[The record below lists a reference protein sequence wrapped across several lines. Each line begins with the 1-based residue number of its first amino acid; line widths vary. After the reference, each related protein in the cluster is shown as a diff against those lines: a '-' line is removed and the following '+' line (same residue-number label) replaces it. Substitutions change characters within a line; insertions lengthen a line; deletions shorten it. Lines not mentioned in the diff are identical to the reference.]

1 MQEER
6 PQAGFTEW
14 LLEALFGGPRA
25 MTVEDTR
32 VGLSFVVRRPLFRNL
47 HHHSRKFAIG
57 QIDDWVCNPTCTA
70 ENCGAEVVRLIPAA
84 GTFGVTEKCPG
95 CLRKIPLVES
105 EPSKHARHEVHVPL
119 PKLKRAV
126 FSALRELKKKG
137 VSFQGRIDIDLMSAL
152 EQLAL

>member
-1 MQEER
+1 MEADISADTTPATHTASR
-6 PQAGFTEW
+6 PNSSSRYGCHAW
-14 LLEALFGGPRA
+14 NPH
-25 MTVEDTR
+25 
-32 VGLSFVVRRPLFRNL
+32 VR
-47 HHHSRKFAIG
+47 
-57 QIDDWVCNPTCTA
+57 NPTCTA
-70 ENCGAEVVRLIPAA
+70 ENCGSEVVRLIPAA

-95 CLRKIPLVES
+95 CLRNIPLVEG

-137 VSFQGRIDIDLMSAL
+137 VSFPGRIDVDLMTAL

>member
-14 LLEALFGGPRA
+14 LREALFGGPRA

-32 VGLSFVVRRPLFRNL
+32 AGLSFVVRRPLFRNL

-70 ENCGAEVVRLIPAA
+70 ENCGSEVVRLIPAA

-95 CLRKIPLVES
+95 CLRNIPLVEGESS
-105 EPSKHARHEVHVPL
+105 EHARHEVHVPL

-137 VSFQGRIDIDLMSAL
+137 VSFQGRIDVDLMSAL

>member
-1 MQEER
+1 MQEEK
-6 PQAGFTEW
+6 PQAGFIEW

-32 VGLSFVVRRPLFRNL
+32 AGLSFVVRRPLFKNL

-57 QIDDWVCNPTCTA
+57 QIDDWVRNPTCTA
-70 ENCGAEVVRLIPAA
+70 ENWGSEVVQLIPAA
-84 GTFGVTEKCPG
+84 GTFGITEKCPG
-95 CLRKIPLVES
+95 CLRKIPLVEG
-105 EPSKHARHEVHVPL
+105 EPSKHACHEVHVPL

-126 FSALRELKKKG
+126 FSALRQLKKKG
-137 VSFQGRIDIDLMSAL
+137 VPFQGRIDVDLMSAL